1 MDETVMNTKA
11 LPELLYRLI
20 STEKVRVRE
29 LDAKLLTADHHEFDV
44 IEENED
50 IFVFI
55 DEIKCNSGRWFG
67 ENR

>member
-50 IFVFI
+50 ILFLYI
-55 DEIKCNSGRWFG
+55 R
-67 ENR
+67 